1 MCGRKTLT
9 RDIQSIIEELLIRE
23 WEDPDQFTPSYNIAP
38 TQFSPVLIYEN
49 GSRIVKNM
57 KWGLIPSWAK
67 DKTIGSKLIN
77 ARSETILE
85 KPSFQSLIS
94 QNRCVIITDGYYEW
108 KKSVKNK
115 ERQPIY
121 IYKKKV
127 GLLNIAGL
135 WSEWV
140 SSTGEKLF
148 TYTVITTTPKK
159 TIEHIHNRMPVI
171 LQPEGL
177 DTWINSNKSQIH
189 EALDLLIPFKGE
201 LNYHP
206 VSTIVNSP
214 QNNSPAC
221 ISPFNQNSTL
231 DIF

>member
-1 MCGRKTLT
+1 
-9 RDIQSIIEELLIRE
+9 
-23 WEDPDQFTPSYNIAP
+23 
-38 TQFSPVLIYEN
+38 
-49 GSRIVKNM
+49 
-57 KWGLIPSWAK
+57 
-67 DKTIGSKLIN
+67 
-77 ARSETILE
+77 
-85 KPSFQSLIS
+85 
-94 QNRCVIITDGYYEW
+94 
-108 KKSVKNK
+108 
-115 ERQPIY
+115 
-121 IYKKKV
+121 
-127 GLLNIAGL
+127 
-135 WSEWV
+135 
-140 SSTGEKLF
+140 
-148 TYTVITTTPKK
+148 
-159 TIEHIHNRMPVI
+159 MPVI